1 MPVQRLPMPVTD
13 GPARPTAAGPSTVPA
28 SAPPLP
34 AVRAAIPRAPA
45 QAAGA
50 AYPDPV
56 PPPPGV
62 SAATGAA
69 SRAALQRAVSDAGI
83 SGVPVTAVPA
93 RPPGASAASSKG
105 RSAQEARTSAPPA
118 PGPDMEELAR
128 KLLEPVSR
136 LLRADMRRGLERT
149 GRLYDGRR

>member
-34 AVRAAIPRAPA
+34 AVQAAIPRAPA
-45 QAAGA
+45 QSAGA

-62 SAATGAA
+62 SAAAGAA

-93 RPPGASAASSKG
+93 RPPAAPGGSAG
-105 RSAQEARTSAPPA
+105 NRSARETRTSAPPA

>member
-1 MPVQRLPMPVTD
+1 MPVTD
-13 GPARPTAAGPSTVPA
+13 GPARPAAAGPSTAPA
-28 SAPPLP
+28 PAPLP
-34 AVRAAIPRAPA
+34 AVRAATPRAPV

-56 PPPPGV
+56 PPPPRV

-83 SGVPVTAVPA
+83 GGVPVTAVPA
-93 RPPGASAASSKG
+93 RPPAAPARG
-105 RSAQEARTSAPPA
+105 RPAQEARTSAPPA

>member
-1 MPVQRLPMPVTD
+1 MPVTD
-13 GPARPTAAGPSTVPA
+13 GPARPTAAGPSTAPA

-62 SAATGAA
+62 SAAAGAA

-93 RPPGASAASSKG
+93 RTPAAPGG
-105 RSAQEARTSAPPA
+105 NRSAQEARTSAPPA

>member
-1 MPVQRLPMPVTD
+1 MTD

-45 QAAGA
+45 QSAGA
-50 AYPDPV
+50 AFQDPV

-62 SAATGAA
+62 SAAAGAA

-93 RPPGASAASSKG
+93 RPPAAPGGSAASSKG

>member
-1 MPVQRLPMPVTD
+1 M
-13 GPARPTAAGPSTVPA
+13 
-28 SAPPLP
+28 
-34 AVRAAIPRAPA
+34 
-45 QAAGA
+45 
-50 AYPDPV
+50 
-56 PPPPGV
+56 
-62 SAATGAA
+62 SAAAGAA

-93 RPPGASAASSKG
+93 RPPAAPGGSAG
-105 RSAQEARTSAPPA
+105 NRSARETRTSAPPA

>member
-1 MPVQRLPMPVTD
+1 N
-13 GPARPTAAGPSTVPA
+13 GKSIA
-28 SAPPLP
+28 
-34 AVRAAIPRAPA
+34 
-45 QAAGA
+45 
-50 AYPDPV
+50 
-56 PPPPGV
+56 
-62 SAATGAA
+62 
-69 SRAALQRAVSDAGI
+69 AGI

-93 RPPGASAASSKG
+93 RTPAAPGSSAASSKG